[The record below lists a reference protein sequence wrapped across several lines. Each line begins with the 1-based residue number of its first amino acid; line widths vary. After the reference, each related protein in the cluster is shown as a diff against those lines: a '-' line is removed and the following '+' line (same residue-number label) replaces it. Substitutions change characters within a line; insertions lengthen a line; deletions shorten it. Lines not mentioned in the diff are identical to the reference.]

1 MALSPK
7 RYERHTG
14 YTGFKIYLY
23 GSLLTKGPDARD
35 IDLIAI
41 VHEHGTNSLED
52 YEDIAL
58 DTGKPLDVKI
68 CAPDTRDY
76 DAWWDRGYRSLV
88 TAMYGGRWTFLGERG
103 DIRAWR
109 DKPDL
114 SHETSPDE
122 VRRLA
127 RRYPV

>member
-7 RYERHTG
+7 RRERHTG
-14 YTGFKIYLY
+14 HTGFKIYLY
-23 GSLLTKGPDARD
+23 GSLLTKGPDAND

-41 VHEHGTNSLED
+41 IDEHGTNSLED
-52 YEDIAL
+52 YEDIAI

-68 CAPDTRDY
+68 CYPDTDDWFY
-76 DAWWDRGYRSLV
+76 RGYRCLV

-103 DIRAWR
+103 DIRLWR

-122 VRRLA
+122 VRRLC
-127 RRYPV
+127 RRYPD